1 MNIDLKSVFFG
12 ALLGGVFVAAV
23 LTYLAPKS
31 ESIQA
36 NGAGKF
42 LNVGNLEVF
51 DTQTGETWRYNNGTW
66 YLKGDWHQRR

>member
-31 ESIQA
+31 EVGRFEVMVGEQPGS
-36 NGAGKF
+36 F
-42 LNVGNLEVF
+42 NVLV
-51 DTQTGETWRYNNGTW
+51 DTETGRTYW
-66 YLKGDWHQRR
+66 QRGMDDGWSQSKIN

>member
-31 ESIQA
+31 ESIQV

-42 LNVGNLEVF
+42 VHLNNLEVL
-51 DTQTGETWRYNNGTW
+51 DTQTGETWRYSNGSW
-66 YLKGDWHQRR
+66 SLKGNWHQRR